1 MGTITFLQRVNKNL
15 VRENVRLRLGDEL
28 LACSVETD
36 DNLTFRIES
45 EQLSRHKTRP
55 PRLVELLLRGGESL
69 GLAADLRCEYALAPL
84 ESTLEVIHIMEEKYG
99 EFSRLRITFS
109 DDLAAGR
116 DYRGYLHISP
126 AVDFTVE
133 AVGRELIIAGDF
145 RPRENTA
152 LSSFRA

>member
-1 MGTITFLQRVNKNL
+1 M
-15 VRENVRLRLGDEL
+15 
-28 LACSVETD
+28 
-36 DNLTFRIES
+36 
-45 EQLSRHKTRP
+45 
-55 PRLVELLLRGGESL
+55 ELLLRGESL

-145 RPRENTA
+145 RPREKYSIEFFPG
-152 LSSFRA
+152 LESSGGKKLNDAGDYFWEVQIADLKPAVEFIDGGACCCPPLRRKKSPFAP